1 MASAI
6 VSSKGQITIPLDIR
20 EEQGLDKGTKINIQ
34 STPWGISIIKVPSK
48 PLSKL
53 KGILE
58 GADFSSK
65 DVKRLRQENDKTRE
79 RLYNI

>member
-1 MASAI
+1 MTTAI

-34 STPWGISIIKVPSK
+34 STPWGINIIKVPSR

-53 KGILE
+53 RGIFEGKGI
-58 GADFSSK
+58 SSK
-65 DVKRLRQENDKTRE
+65 DIKRMRQENDKIRE
-79 RLYNI
+79 RLYTL